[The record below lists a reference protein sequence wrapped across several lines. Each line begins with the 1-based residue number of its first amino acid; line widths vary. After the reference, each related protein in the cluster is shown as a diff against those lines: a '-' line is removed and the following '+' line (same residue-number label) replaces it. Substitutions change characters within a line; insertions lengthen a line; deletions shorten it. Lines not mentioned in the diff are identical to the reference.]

1 MGKKIFALKVSS
13 KLKRTM
19 EFISRESG
27 HPLSRI
33 YYRDIED
40 STGLFLGA
48 VLMHNLDIT
57 NIMEKT
63 NIREFKNLSHMSEYF
78 TKKNITPIKKFIS
91 IMESPE
97 NQNRFKSIFPGI
109 KMAQVFFSYENIA
122 VKDICKY
129 LGSRYL
135 AMNKNISS
143 LEFEAI
149 KDFFFQKMLKAYFD
163 VMAVGTLSQL
173 EMEWEQGQGK
183 LELFKRELMR
193 EFDKTFKSL
202 IVEPIIVEESEY
214 EDESPKTIRKRT
226 KVPYSIYKSQDQ
238 SKRPTKRRKVRT
250 KTEE

>member
-135 AMNKNISS
+135 AMNKNISKHNII
-143 LEFEAI
+143 L
-149 KDFFFQKMLKAYFD
+149 
-163 VMAVGTLSQL
+163 
-173 EMEWEQGQGK
+173 
-183 LELFKRELMR
+183 
-193 EFDKTFKSL
+193 L
-202 IVEPIIVEESEY
+202 I
-214 EDESPKTIRKRT
+214 
-226 KVPYSIYKSQDQ
+226 
-238 SKRPTKRRKVRT
+238 
-250 KTEE
+250 